1 MPLLRLDKILCDTGR
16 CSRSQA
22 KEFIRAGQALVNGAA
37 VRDPAAKF
45 DPETVSVS
53 LAGETVEK
61 PGHLYVMLHK
71 PAGLLSASRD
81 TRKPTVLDLMPPAW
95 RKRGLFCVGR
105 LDKDTTGLL
114 LLSDDGDFA
123 HRVISPKSE
132 IVKLYEAEVEGTAGE
147 EDVRAFR
154 EGIVLKDG
162 LRCLPAVLRPM
173 RPGLVQVEVMEGK
186 YHQVKRMLAS
196 RGLPVRS
203 LRRLRIGGLWMDETL
218 APGGYRLLTRE
229 EIDAIAPGLLSK

>member
-162 LRCLPAVLRPM
+162 LRCLPAVLRSM

-186 YHQVKRMLAS
+186 
-196 RGLPVRS
+196 
-203 LRRLRIGGLWMDETL
+203 
-218 APGGYRLLTRE
+218 
-229 EIDAIAPGLLSK
+229 

>member
-61 PGHLYVMLHK
+61 PDHLYVMLHK

-196 RGLPVRS
+196 RGKPVLA
-203 LRRLRIGGLWMDETL
+203 LRRLAVGGLSLDSAL
-218 APGGYRLLTRE
+218 SPGGFRELTETDLCRVFM
-229 EIDAIAPGLLSK
+229 GR